1 MTMNGRNLV
10 RGSSRFC
17 LREFILPCGRSDQR
31 NSFQGLGMM
40 KNVWKPIAVFMFVC
54 SGVAAQETPLDVIP
68 ETAGIVIRFQ
78 APDKIKTDLS
88 AFINKVQPGFGG
100 FVEAQFPTILGEMS
114 KNQSLDGLDLE
125 KDWYMV
131 LMIDDEGEP
140 QPVLVLPTND
150 MEAAK
155 EAAEST
161 FEIAENKEWLICA
174 MDAAMLEDFDSDDV
188 DSFASVLD
196 EKTAARLASGHI
208 SLVVNGGQLKEDF
221 ADELEAA
228 DEQLEQAI
236 DAIVQQASQTN
247 PAMNMEAVFGI
258 YKEMGKAFLQAV
270 RDSESLAISLEFKE
284 GTFQVDTLLTVAES
298 TATAKFLE
306 SQPVSKM
313 ERLTSIP
320 AGQLGYFAAHGKMD
334 TLMEMIKP
342 LSSGL
347 ITDEDAKARMLKA
360 MDIVQEVK
368 FGTMAGGGTLVPD
381 EEASLRFVGISEVSP
396 SSKLK
401 EAMQLMGSGVE
412 YETAGVKMKQT
423 YEAGAEKLDGESV
436 DIFRTEQTLPEG
448 LDPTGMQKAINEKFY
463 GAEGIVQRILV
474 KDDVMY
480 QSMGGGLD
488 SLKGLLA
495 GKSWTDEK
503 LIAAR
508 TELHEEAN
516 LVFLVDM
523 PNSILQVARAVLD
536 TNALPVPVKA
546 DQLDGLEIDPSYA
559 GFSMAAGKGTLESRG
574 TIPVETFKGFVQAAM
589 FLQGLRNQRQ

>member
-1 MTMNGRNLV
+1 M
-10 RGSSRFC
+10 
-17 LREFILPCGRSDQR
+17 
-31 NSFQGLGMM
+31 
-40 KNVWKPIAVFMFVC
+40 
-54 SGVAAQETPLDVIP
+54 
-68 ETAGIVIRFQ
+68 
-78 APDKIKTDLS
+78 
-88 AFINKVQPGFGG
+88 
-100 FVEAQFPTILGEMS
+100 
-114 KNQSLDGLDLE
+114 
-125 KDWYMV
+125 
-131 LMIDDEGEP
+131 
-140 QPVLVLPTND
+140 
-150 MEAAK
+150 
-155 EAAEST
+155 
-161 FEIAENKEWLICA
+161 
-174 MDAAMLEDFDSDDV
+174 
-188 DSFASVLD
+188 
-196 EKTAARLASGHI
+196 
-208 SLVVNGGQLKEDF
+208 
-221 ADELEAA
+221 
-228 DEQLEQAI
+228 
-236 DAIVQQASQTN
+236 
-247 PAMNMEAVFGI
+247 
-258 YKEMGKAFLQAV
+258 
-270 RDSESLAISLEFKE
+270 
-284 GTFQVDTLLTVAES
+284 
-298 TATAKFLE
+298 
-306 SQPVSKM
+306 
-313 ERLTSIP
+313 
-320 AGQLGYFAAHGKMD
+320 
-334 TLMEMIKP
+334 
-342 LSSGL
+342 
-347 ITDEDAKARMLKA
+347 
-360 MDIVQEVK
+360 
-368 FGTMAGGGTLVPD
+368 
-381 EEASLRFVGISEVSP
+381 GISEVSP

-463 GAEGIVQRILV
+463 GAEGIVQRILM

-508 TELHEEAN
+508 TGLHEEAN

>member
-1 MTMNGRNLV
+1 MIRNL
-10 RGSSRFC
+10 
-17 LREFILPCGRSDQR
+17 
-31 NSFQGLGMM
+31 
-40 KNVWKPIAVFMFVC
+40 WKTMVALVMVC
-54 SGVAAQETPLDVIP
+54 SGAVAQESPLDVIP

-100 FVEAQFPTILGEMS
+100 FVEAQFPTILGEL
-114 KNQSLDGLDLE
+114 SLNRTQDGLDLE
-125 KDWYMV
+125 QDWYMV
-131 LMIDDEGEP
+131 MIVDDVGQP
-140 QPVLVLPTND
+140 QPVLVLPTTD
-150 MEAAK
+150 MDAAK
-155 EAAEST
+155 EAVEDT
-161 FEIAENKEWLICA
+161 FEIAENEDWLICA
-174 MDAAMLEDFDSDDV
+174 MDAVLLEDFDSDDV
-188 DSFASVLD
+188 ESFSEVLD
-196 EKTAARLASGHI
+196 DKTAALFGSGHI
-208 SLVVNGGQLKEDF
+208 SVVLNGGQLKEDF

-236 DAIVQQASQTN
+236 DAIVQQATQAN

-258 YKEMGKAFLQAV
+258 YKEMGKALLQAV
-270 RDSESLAISLEFKE
+270 RDSDSLVISLEFKE
-284 GTFQVDTLLTVAES
+284 DVFQVDTLMTVAES

-320 AGQLGYFAAHGKMD
+320 AGQLGYFAAHGKID
-334 TLMEMIKP
+334 TLMEMIRP

-347 ITDEDAKARMLKA
+347 IIDEDAKARMLKA
-360 MDIVQEVK
+360 MDIVQDVK
-368 FGTMAGGGTLVPD
+368 FGTMAGGGTLLPD
-381 EEASLRFVGISEVSP
+381 EDASLRFVGISELSP
-396 SSKLK
+396 AAKLK

-423 YEAGAEKLDGESV
+423 YEADAEKLDGESV
-436 DIFRTEQTLPEG
+436 DIFRTEQAVPEG

-463 GAEGIVQRILV
+463 GSEGIVQRILV

-508 TELHEEAN
+508 TGLHEEAN
-516 LVFLVDM
+516 VVFLVDM
-523 PNSILQVARAVLD
+523 PNSVLQVARAVLE

-559 GFSMAAGKGTLESRG
+559 GFSIAAGKGTLESRG
-574 TIPVETFKGFVQAAM
+574 TIPVETFKGFVQAGM
-589 FLQGLRNQRQ
+589 FLQSMRNQRQ

>member
-1 MTMNGRNLV
+1 MVALV
-10 RGSSRFC
+10 LVCTG
-17 LREFILPCGRSDQR
+17 
-31 NSFQGLGMM
+31 
-40 KNVWKPIAVFMFVC
+40 AV
-54 SGVAAQETPLDVIP
+54 AQESPLDVIP

-114 KNQSLDGLDLE
+114 KNQTLDGLDLE
-125 KDWYMV
+125 KDWYLV

-150 MEAAK
+150 MDAAK

-161 FEIAENKEWLICA
+161 FEIAENEEWLICA
-174 MDAAMLEDFDSDDV
+174 MDTAMLEDFDSDDV

-196 EKTAARLASGHI
+196 DKTAARLASGHI
-208 SLVVNGGQLKEDF
+208 SVVLNGGQLKEDF

-228 DEQLEQAI
+228 DEQLDQAI
-236 DAIVQQASQTN
+236 EAIVQQASQTN

-270 RDSESLAISLEFKE
+270 RDSESLVISLEFKE
-284 GTFQVDTLLTVAES
+284 DVFQVDTLMTVAES

-306 SQPVSKM
+306 SQPASKM
-313 ERLTSIP
+313 ERLTSVP
-320 AGQLGYFAAHGKMD
+320 EGQLGYFAAHGKMD

-347 ITDEDAKARMLKA
+347 ITDEKAKARMLKA
-360 MDIVQEVK
+360 MDIVQDVK
-368 FGTMAGGGTLVPD
+368 FGTMAGGGTLLPG

-396 SSKLK
+396 ASKLK
-401 EAMQLMGSGVE
+401 EAMQLMGSGDE
-412 YETAGVKMKQT
+412 YETAGVRTKQT
-423 YEAGAEKLDGESV
+423 YQADAEKLDGESV

-463 GAEGIVQRILV
+463 GSEGIVQRILV

-488 SLKGLLA
+488 SLKELLA
-495 GKSWTDEK
+495 GKSWTDQK
-503 LIAAR
+503 LITAR
-508 TELHEEAN
+508 AGLHEEAN
-516 LVFLVDM
+516 LVLLVDM
-523 PNSILQVARAVLD
+523 PNSILQVGRAVLD

-546 DQLDGLEIDPSYA
+546 EQLEGLELEPSYA
-559 GFSMAAGKGTLESRG
+559 GFSMAAGTGTLESRH
-574 TIPVETFKGFVQAAM
+574 TVPVETFKSFVKAAM
-589 FLQGLRNQRQ
+589 FIQSLRNQRQ